1 MFGFENSL
9 LVIVGFQFQPEFVK
23 RAVVA
28 LSAAPAF
35 RPLPLRSSSR
45 TGSRNSMAGFFFIRA

>member
-35 RPLPLRSSSR
+35 RPLPLKSSR

>member
-1 MFGFENSL
+1 MY
-9 LVIVGFQFQPEFVK
+9 VK

-35 RPLPLRSSSR
+35 RLLSLSR
-45 TGSRNSMAGFFFIRA
+45 RRIGSRNSMAGFFFIRA